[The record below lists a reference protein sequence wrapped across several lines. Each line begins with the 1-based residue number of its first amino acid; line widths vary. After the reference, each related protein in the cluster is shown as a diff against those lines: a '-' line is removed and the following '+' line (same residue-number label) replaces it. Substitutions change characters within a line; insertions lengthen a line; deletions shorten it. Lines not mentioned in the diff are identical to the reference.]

1 MSKNAKVINFNK
13 KRTEKHSNEYI
24 EMFEEHIQSKYKGQ
38 YSIDNMIG
46 AVSIIN
52 ATLLTRINNVNDEQ
66 ADEIIEAYH
75 YIADK
80 MLTSKKNERK
90 IFENWGD
97 YPLLFRV
104 GSSLEY
110 EKSKAIID
118 CAIENFSKA
127 EKELFGKILDV
138 VWNTRENRRIS
149 LDGIAISLS
158 KTIRKDEL
166 EEYYYLVKRKIV
178 DFIMSNSETGVFIFA
193 KERPDGDIISALMNS
208 NGNISIVAADKLKWS
223 YSHDHMTGKY
233 VGAPKGEKYEDFNIE
248 F

>member
-24 EMFEEHIQSKYKGQ
+24 EMFKEYIQNDCKGQ
-38 YSIDNMIG
+38 YSINNMIG
-46 AVSIIN
+46 AVAIIN
-52 ATLLTRINNVNDEQ
+52 AVLLTRLNNINDEQ
-66 ADEIIEAYH
+66 ADEIIVAYH

-118 CAIENFSKA
+118 CAIKSFSRE
-127 EKELFGKILDV
+127 EKELFDKILDK
-138 VWNTRENRRIS
+138 VWNIREKRRIS
-149 LDGIAISLS
+149 LDGIAIPLP

-178 DFIMSNSETGVFIFA
+178 DFMIGNSETGVFIFA
-193 KERPDGDIISALMNS
+193 KERPDGDVISALMNS
-208 NGNISIVAADKLKWS
+208 NGNISIVVADKLKWS
-223 YSHDHMTGKY
+223 YSHNPMTGKFI
-233 VGAPKGEKYEDFNIE
+233 GAPKGEKYEDFIL
-248 F
+248 